1 MVTLFLIK
9 QHFTL
14 LFFTM
19 KTPQPLD
26 VTLIEPRLKHPTI
39 FEYFDALVPD
49 ESFIIDN
56 DHDPK
61 PLYYELL
68 AERGDIF
75 TWDYL
80 EKGPERFKVS
90 IRKNKVD
97 PNSSASGAPS
107 TDEQKAQLIKE
118 KGVQFRCGN

>member
-1 MVTLFLIK
+1 
-9 QHFTL
+9 
-14 LFFTM
+14 M
-19 KTPQPLD
+19 KTPQTLD

-97 PNSSASGAPS
+97 PNFPASGAPS